1 MGNIKHGHGGSEN
14 GKVKHSTALL
24 HPGTFTLP
32 VKPPVP
38 LQKLLT
44 LRARGFSY
52 KEIGKLVDL
61 REQTVWERLNRYNG
75 TLVEGKHFVAK
86 EADILDGVRALL
98 MAAVKDRKL
107 GDVPLRDLSTA
118 YGTFFDKAQLI
129 KGKATNRTEVEH
141 GVSPEVQE
149 LMDKILGR
157 EPPASLPQAKIVGD
171 VESGEES
178 EEMDVDCEEAVG

>member
-1 MGNIKHGHGGSEN
+1 
-14 GKVKHSTALL
+14 
-24 HPGTFTLP
+24 
-32 VKPPVP
+32 
-38 LQKLLT
+38 
-44 LRARGFSY
+44 
-52 KEIGKLVDL
+52 
-61 REQTVWERLNRYNG
+61 
-75 TLVEGKHFVAK
+75 
-86 EADILDGVRALL
+86 

-157 EPPASLPQAKIVGD
+157 EPPTALPQAKIIGEIEPTEEVSEEVD
-171 VESGEES
+171 VNH
-178 EEMDVDCEEAVG
+178 EEMDAGCEEAVG